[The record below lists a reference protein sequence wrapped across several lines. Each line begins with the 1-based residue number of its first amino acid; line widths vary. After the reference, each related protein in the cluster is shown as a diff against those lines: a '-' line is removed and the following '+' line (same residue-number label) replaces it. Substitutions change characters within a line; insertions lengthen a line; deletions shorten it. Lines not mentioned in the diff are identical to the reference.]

1 MISFSRF
8 LRLAFAVG
16 ALALSAFAGEMPFPQ
31 VENGMVRLEA
41 KNSPY
46 ILEQGM
52 VLSASDTFEVEPG
65 VTVFMGE
72 YAKLMLR
79 GPVRI
84 AGTSENL
91 VRFCSVDTNE
101 TWNGIHFVSS
111 GKPFEVKHLV
121 IENAFR
127 NTVFRSRGIFESVQF
142 VNNFYGLWLDE
153 VSELFLVRCKFLRN
167 RYALSVRAGK
177 VLASET
183 EITSNVYGLYQEAGG
198 VFEGDSS
205 LVQGNLE
212 ADFRQESEELAGKGK
227 RVNRNMWHRIETLF

>member
-1 MISFSRF
+1 MIRFSR
-8 LRLAFAVG
+8 LIVSVFAV
-16 ALALSAFAGEMPFPQ
+16 AAFALSAYAGEMPFPQ

-52 VLSASDTFEVEPG
+52 VLSANDTFEVEPG

-84 AGTSENL
+84 AGTPENPI
-91 VRFCSVDTNE
+91 RFCSVDSSE

-111 GKPFEVKHLV
+111 GKPFEVKNLV
-121 IENAFR
+121 VENAFR
-127 NTVFRSRGIFESVQF
+127 NTVFRSRGIFESVKF
-142 VNNFYGLWLDE
+142 INNFYGLWLDE
-153 VSELFLVRCKFLRN
+153 VSELFLIRCEFVRN

-177 VLASET
+177 VIATET
-183 EITSNVYGLYQEAGG
+183 GITNNVYGLYLEAGG
-198 VFEGDSS
+198 VFDGDSS